1 MWAVVNVGEGGAV
14 FVAKIAQM
22 IVDFMDGIVRINS
35 FCNPSL
41 IRDENKDIAF
51 FCEDSKRFERC
62 RQY

>member
-22 IVDFMDGIVRINS
+22 IVDFMDGIVRINP

-41 IRDENKDIAF
+41 IRDENEDIAF
-51 FCEDSKRFERC
+51 F
-62 RQY
+62 